1 MGKYLIDTHVIIW
14 FYEGDNKL
22 PKKIR
27 TFLEEENE
35 KIQVSMISLWE
46 ISIKISIGKLKLKE
60 NTSTIFNN
68 CKKYW
73 NIKNDLTS
81 KELQIYENLPFYHRD
96 PFDRMLIAQAK
107 NENMIII
114 TKDSNFSK
122 YNIEIMW

>member
-81 KELQIYENLPFYHRD
+81 KELQIYENLPFYHRY

>member
-1 MGKYLIDTHVIIW
+1 MRKYLIDTHVLIW
-14 FYEGDNKL
+14 FLEDNSKL
-22 PKKIR
+22 PKDIS
-27 TFLEEENE
+27 EIIISENE
-35 KIQVSMISLWE
+35 RIYISMVSLWE
-46 ISIKISIGKLKLKE
+46 ISIKRSIDKLDLKLS
-60 NTSTIFNN
+60 TSTIIDR
-68 CKKYW
+68 CKKHW
-73 NIKNDLTS
+73 NIKNGFTS